1 MKKLALI
8 VILLLCLS
16 MMFTLAS
23 CGSKDGGTET
33 AAVGG
38 TETGNEQSDTAHAD
52 PEAIVTKCL
61 EAEKVC
67 DGSFL
72 HECLHP
78 SVIEYYADLQAGG
91 NVEAFR
97 KGFIGEW
104 DDLKEEYKDSVLSFE
119 IHGSESIT
127 GDEFDELKELY
138 KEEFGIDISQ
148 AVNVS
153 LWLGE
158 KGIINGEEVDTSNEI
173 TIISFMA
180 DGKWYVDPE
189 FIMG

>member
-1 MKKLALI
+1 MMKKLTLI
-8 VILLLCLS
+8 ATLILCLT

-23 CGSKDGGTET
+23 CGSKDESP
-33 AAVGG
+33 
-38 TETGNEQSDTAHAD
+38 EIDHAS
-52 PEAIVTKCL
+52 PEAIVSNCL

-67 DGSFL
+67 DGSSL
-72 HECLHP
+72 LECLHP
-78 SVIEYYADLQAGG
+78 SVIEYYADIQASGD
-91 NVEAFR
+91 VEAFR
-97 KGFIGEW
+97 KGFLGEW
-104 DDLKEEYKDSVLSFE
+104 DELKDKYKDSVLSFE
-119 IHGSESIT
+119 IHGSERIT
-127 GDEFDELKELY
+127 GDEFDELKELL

-158 KGIINGEEVDTSNEI
+158 KGIIDGEEVDTSNEI